1 MKVKPKIHN
10 GGSTMASRLA
20 KVEICKIGPS
30 KKNCIS
36 HSSMAIN
43 DIGIDD
49 KW

>member
-1 MKVKPKIHN
+1 MKVEPKIHN

-20 KVEICKIGPS
+20 KAEICKIGPG

-36 HSSMAIN
+36 HSSIAIN